1 MFNLKEIVDK
11 IKPLL
16 SKELQKR
23 ATYKDVAYA
32 LCIPYNR
39 FRQQL
44 YKNIIP
50 FEEIMFF
57 CSQRKISINYIFF
70 NQLPQ
75 SLIQNTEQLIT
86 LKYSTI
92 LGSLGDGL
100 ENYEF
105 EPVNIT
111 LDKFLLDSIQG
122 SYYLTEIIRGFGD
135 SMEPLIQDNSLIFID
150 RSKTTLLNN
159 KIYAFIINNRLYI
172 KQYNKDKNMFISF
185 NQSYKNIKPENY
197 RTIGRVVG
205 VLSKF

>member
-1 MFNLKEIVDK
+1 MFNLKEIVNK

-23 ATYKDVAYA
+23 ATYKDVAEA
-32 LCIPYNR
+32 LCVPYNR
-39 FRQQL
+39 FRQQIH
-44 YKNIIP
+44 KNIIP
-50 FEEIMFF
+50 FEEIMIF

-86 LKYSTI
+86 LKYSST

-100 ENYEF
+100 ENYEL

-111 LDKFLLDSIQG
+111 LDQYLLDFIQCN
-122 SYYLTEIIRGFGD
+122 YYSTEIIKGFGD
-135 SMEPLIQDNSLIFID
+135 SMEPLIQDNSILFID

-159 KIYAFIINNRLYI
+159 RIYAFTFDNSLFI
-172 KQYNKDKNMFISF
+172 KQYSKSKNEFISF
-185 NQSYKNIKPENY
+185 NKSYKNLKSENC
-197 RTIGRVVG
+197 RIIGRVVG
-205 VLSKF
+205 VLTKF